1 MTRQVQQARIIN
13 EATGETMNLA
23 FYQVKALHPYRHG
36 GFIQMSQEALMELVK
51 NPVSGESRRVLDLLC
66 AVLDFENFIQVSQPE
81 IGKFCSMEKQNV
93 NRAIKELCERGILIR
108 GAKVGRVWTYR
119 LSPSFGFKGNSKNYG
134 KLMRDI
140 SQFTQDSAQ
149 RDPNTID
156 LIDGVTDQEKAA

>member
-1 MTRQVQQARIIN
+1 
-13 EATGETMNLA
+13 
-23 FYQVKALHPYRHG
+23 
-36 GFIQMSQEALMELVK
+36 MSQEALMELVK

-66 AVLDFENFIQVSQPE
+66 AVLDFENFVQISQPQ
-81 IGKFCSMEKQNV
+81 IGEFCGMKKQNV
-93 NRAIKELCERGILIR
+93 NTAIKELCDRGIIVR
-108 GAKVGRVWTYR
+108 GVKVGRVWTYR